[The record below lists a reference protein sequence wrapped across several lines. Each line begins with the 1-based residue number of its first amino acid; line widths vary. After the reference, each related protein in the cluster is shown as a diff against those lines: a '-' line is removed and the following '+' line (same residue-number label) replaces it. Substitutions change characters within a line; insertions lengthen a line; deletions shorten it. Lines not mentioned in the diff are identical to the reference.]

1 MKGAKHMTD
10 SQLPKWDLSDLYKSI
25 KDPKIQQ
32 DMDQLKAI
40 AASFTA
46 KYKNLFT
53 GTAWVAQ
60 DLFEALS
67 AFEEI
72 SSLST
77 KLAVYA
83 RLLSFTNLDNEDIQR
98 FYQQIVEFL
107 TTLEQQFTFFT
118 IDLNSISENQLD
130 KAISASSDLA
140 FYKPWL
146 RRLRAM
152 KDYQLDEKLE
162 QLLSDKSIT
171 STQVWSKLFDETL
184 SKLRFDY
191 NGKTLGIAEISDLQ
205 SNFDKNIRAAS
216 AKSISDTLKKQGDL
230 FVTITNVLAKD
241 LEINNRW
248 RGFKDVAAARHLSN
262 DVEDE
267 VVNSLFTTVQNN
279 YVSLAHRFYK
289 LKAKLMGVEKLDYWD
304 RNAPLPFNEDSKSYS
319 WEESKNIVLDAY
331 GSFSDQAKGLVN
343 QFFENPW
350 IDAPASPSKY
360 SGAFNMPTFK
370 GHHPYVLLNFKG
382 KLRDVSTLAHKL
394 GHGMH
399 SLLADDKGT
408 LMANAPL
415 TLCETASVF
424 GEMLTFQSLLKH
436 STSPQKR
443 VQALEAKISDMINTV
458 VRQIA
463 FYDFERRVHESRRLK
478 GELSRHEIN
487 KHWLDTQKQALGPY
501 VEVPDDVQE
510 FWMTIP
516 HFIHSSFYVYAYAF
530 GDCLVNS
537 LYQIY
542 KNQPKDNAGDFEA
555 KYMAMLSAGGTKH
568 HKTLLEPFGLDASNP
583 DFWEQGMQLI
593 HTFID
598 DLEEE
603 MKKL

>member
-1 MKGAKHMTD
+1 MTD
-10 SQLPKWDLSDLYKSI
+10 AQLPKWDLTDLYKNI
-25 KDPKIQQ
+25 HDAKIQSDQ
-32 DMDQLKAI
+32 DYLCQI
-40 AASFTA
+40 CASFSR
-46 KYKNLFT
+46 KYKTLFS
-53 GTAWVAQ
+53 GSAWCAD
-60 DLFEALS
+60 DLFDALS
-67 AFEEI
+67 SYEEI
-72 SSLST
+72 TSLST

-83 RLLSFTNLDNEDIQR
+83 RLLSFTNLDKEDIQR
-98 FYQQIVEFL
+98 FYQKIVEFL
-107 TTLEQQFTFFT
+107 TTLEQQLAFFT
-118 IDLNSISENQLD
+118 IDLNSIHQDQFD
-130 KAISASSDLA
+130 KAFLEYKDLL

-146 RRLRAM
+146 RRVRAM

-191 NGKTLGIAEISDLQ
+191 NGEKIGIAEISNLQ
-205 SNFDKNIRAAS
+205 SNSDQNIREAA
-216 AKSISDTLKKQGDL
+216 AKSIAKTLKAQGDL

-262 DVEDE
+262 DVEED

-279 YVSLAHRFYK
+279 YASLAHRFYK
-289 LKAKLMGVEKLDYWD
+289 LKSQLMGVEKLAYWD
-304 RNAPLPFNEDSKSYS
+304 RNAPLPFVDDSKIYS
-319 WEESKNIVLDAY
+319 WNEAKDIVLNAY
-331 GSFSDQAKGLVN
+331 GSFSEQARSLVN
-343 QFFENPW
+343 QFFANKW
-350 IDAPASPSKY
+350 IDAPAAASKY

-370 GHHPYVLLNFKG
+370 GHHPYILLNFKG
-382 KLRDVSTLAHKL
+382 KLRDVSTLAHEL

-399 SLLADDKGT
+399 SLLADEKGT

-424 GEMLTFQSLLKH
+424 GEMLTFQSLLKQ
-436 STSPQKR
+436 SKSPQQR

-463 FYDFERRVHESRRLK
+463 FYDFERRVHESRRQN
-478 GELSRHEIN
+478 GELSREEIN
-487 KHWLDTQKQALGPY
+487 KHWLETQKQALGPY
-501 VEVPDDVQE
+501 VDVPDEVQE

-516 HFIHSSFYVYAYAF
+516 HFIHSAFYVYAYAF

-537 LYQIY
+537 LYEVY
-542 KNQPKDNAGDFEA
+542 RKQPKNKEGDFET
-555 KYMAMLSAGGTKH
+555 KYMNMLRAGGTKH
-568 HKTLLEPFGLDASNP
+568 HKELLAPFGLDASDP
-583 DFWEQGMQLI
+583 DFWQQGMHLV

-598 DLEEE
+598 DLEAE
-603 MKKL
+603 MMNL

>member
-1 MKGAKHMTD
+1 MTD
-10 SQLPKWDLSDLYKSI
+10 SQLPKWDLTDLYQSI
-25 KDPKIQQ
+25 NDKKIQ
-32 DMDQLKAI
+32 DDKDLLRKKSE
-40 AASFTA
+40 SFTE

-53 GTAWVAQ
+53 GNAWGAQ

-67 AFEEI
+67 SYEEI
-72 SSLST
+72 SSMST

-83 RLLSFTNLDNEDIQR
+83 RLLSFTNLDKEDIQR

-107 TTLEQQFTFFT
+107 TAIEQQFAFFT
-118 IDLNSISENQLD
+118 IDLNSINEEQLNKAISENQ
-130 KAISASSDLA
+130 DLA
-140 FYKPWL
+140 FYRPWL

-152 KDYQLDEKLE
+152 KEYQLDEKLE

-191 NGKTLGIAEISDLQ
+191 KDKTVGIAEISDLQ
-205 SNFDKNIRAAS
+205 SNSDRNIREAS
-216 AKSISDTLKKQGDL
+216 AKSIGDTLKKQGDL

-262 DVEDE
+262 DVEAE
-267 VVNSLFTTVQNN
+267 VVDSLFTTVQDN
-279 YVSLAHRFYK
+279 YASLAHRFYK
-289 LKAKLMGVEKLDYWD
+289 LKAQLMGVEKLAYWD
-304 RNAPLPFNEDSKSYS
+304 RNAPLPFDADTKSYS
-319 WEESKNIVLDAY
+319 WEESKDIVLDAY
-331 GSFSDQAKGLVN
+331 GSFSDQARTLVN
-343 QFFENPW
+343 KFFDNPW
-350 IDAPASPSKY
+350 IDAPAAPSKY

-382 KLRDVSTLAHKL
+382 KLRDVSTLAHEL

-408 LMANAPL
+408 LMAHAPL

-424 GEMLTFQSLLKH
+424 GEMLTFQSLLKQ
-436 STSPQKR
+436 SSSPKMR

-463 FYDFERRVHESRRLK
+463 FYDFERRVHESRRLN
-478 GELSRHEIN
+478 GELSREEIN
-487 KHWLDTQKQALGPY
+487 KHWLETQKQALGPY

-537 LYQIY
+537 LYQVY
-542 KNQPKDNAGDFEA
+542 QDQPANKAGDFEV
-555 KYMAMLSAGGTKH
+555 KYMDMLSAGGTKH
-568 HKTLLEPFGLDASNP
+568 HKELLAPFGLDASKP
-583 DFWEQGMQLI
+583 DFWEQGMQLV

-603 MKKL
+603 IKKL

>member
-1 MKGAKHMTD
+1 
-10 SQLPKWDLSDLYKSI
+10 
-25 KDPKIQQ
+25 
-32 DMDQLKAI
+32 
-40 AASFTA
+40 
-46 KYKNLFT
+46 
-53 GTAWVAQ
+53 
-60 DLFEALS
+60 
-67 AFEEI
+67 
-72 SSLST
+72 
-77 KLAVYA
+77 
-83 RLLSFTNLDNEDIQR
+83 
-98 FYQQIVEFL
+98 
-107 TTLEQQFTFFT
+107 
-118 IDLNSISENQLD
+118 
-130 KAISASSDLA
+130 
-140 FYKPWL
+140 
-146 RRLRAM
+146 
-152 KDYQLDEKLE
+152 
-162 QLLSDKSIT
+162 
-171 STQVWSKLFDETL
+171 
-184 SKLRFDY
+184 
-191 NGKTLGIAEISDLQ
+191 
-205 SNFDKNIRAAS
+205 
-216 AKSISDTLKKQGDL
+216 L

-262 DVEDE
+262 DVEAE

-279 YVSLAHRFYK
+279 YATLAHRFYK
-289 LKAKLMGVEKLDYWD
+289 LKAQLMGVEKLEYWD
-304 RNAPLPFNEDSKSYS
+304 RNAPLPFEDDTKSYS
-319 WEESKNIVLDAY
+319 WEESKDIVLNAY
-331 GSFSDQAKGLVN
+331 GSFSNQARSLVN

-350 IDAPASPSKY
+350 IDAAASASKY

-382 KLRDVSTLAHKL
+382 KLRDVSTLAHEL

-408 LMANAPL
+408 LMAHAPL

-424 GEMLTFQSLLKH
+424 GEMLTFQSLLKY

-463 FYDFERRVHESRRLK
+463 FYDFERRVHESRRLN
-478 GELSRHEIN
+478 GELSRDEIN
-487 KHWLDTQKQALGPY
+487 KHWLETQKQALGPY

-537 LYQIY
+537 LYQVY
-542 KNQPKDNAGDFEA
+542 KNQPADKAGEFEN
-555 KYMAMLSAGGTKH
+555 KYMEMLSAGGTKH
-568 HKTLLEPFGLDASNP
+568 HKELLAPFGLDASNP
-583 DFWEQGMQLI
+583 DFWLQGMQLI
-593 HTFID
+593 HTLID